1 VVRYCS
7 IIIKLSPYNRNV
19 PRVARPDNHER
30 QQDANQK
37 RGLKTS
43 KSRFPE
49 QSLLKLA
56 WSVYHAT
63 GASSLFEGPNYTDI
77 KQIFDETK
85 THHNRLDILYETE
98 QDAALTPKIVR

>member
-1 VVRYCS
+1 M
-7 IIIKLSPYNRNV
+7 
-19 PRVARPDNHER
+19 ARPNKYEK

-37 RGLKTS
+37 KSLKTS

-56 WSVYHAT
+56 WSIYHAA
-63 GASSLFEGPNYTDI
+63 GASSLFEGPNYTDT

-85 THHNRLDILYETE
+85 TRHNRLDLLYETE
-98 QDAALTPKIVR
+98 HDAALTPEIMREDS

>member
-1 VVRYCS
+1 
-7 IIIKLSPYNRNV
+7 
-19 PRVARPDNHER
+19 VARPSKHER

-56 WSVYHAT
+56 WSVYHT
-63 GASSLFEGPNYTDI
+63 IGASSPFEGPNYTDI

-85 THHNRLDILYETE
+85 THHNRLDLLYEIE
-98 QDAALTPKIVR
+98 PNAALTPEIVHEDS

>member
-1 VVRYCS
+1 VVRPNKY
-7 IIIKLSPYNRNV
+7 
-19 PRVARPDNHER
+19 ER

-56 WSVYHAT
+56 QSVYHAAE
-63 GASSLFEGPNYTDI
+63 ASSPFEGPNYMDI

-85 THHNRLDILYETE
+85 THHNRLDLLYETE
-98 QDAALTPKIVR
+98 QDVALMPEIVREDN